1 MDSTDYKFPLITP
14 TTTSSFDKED
24 RCRGLP
30 CCTKSRSVVIA
41 LQLLFGVAWGI
52 AWLFIYFTGN
62 YPQLNDDPELQQEMD
77 AAFKKV
83 SIVYGVGILVAGVV
97 IFGAFF
103 YNVYLVLFGMI
114 CAIVETILVMVF
126 LSPMLMK
133 YLSFYI
139 AGCAIFL
146 LAFLQPHFIFVEE
159 YCRGE
164 PVVLEDDLRAEESE
178 LFLQ

>member
-1 MDSTDYKFPLITP
+1 MDTIDEYKVPLITP
-14 TTTSSFDKED
+14 TRSFDED
-24 RCRGLP
+24 DRRWGLR

-41 LQLLFGVAWGI
+41 LQLLFGVAWGV
-52 AWLFIYFTGN
+52 AWLFIYFTGS

-103 YNVYLVLFGMI
+103 YNAYLVLFGMI
-114 CAIVETILVMVF
+114 CAIIETILVMIF

-164 PVVLEDDLRAEESE
+164 LVLMGGDLRAEESE